1 MEGQKAKKIRREN
14 QHYSNDFKRK
24 VIEEYLS
31 TGCSKESLL
40 RKYSIRFGGAIQLW
54 MRQLGYEDIYKE
66 KPYFSSLR
74 DDSLKKQDSQQGAQ
88 DPEDEASLKKRIK
101 QLERQLEDEKFRSEM
116 YDRMINL
123 AEKQFKITIRKKP
136 NTK

>member
-1 MEGQKAKKIRREN
+1 MEGQKEKKERHAN
-14 QHYSNDFKRK
+14 QHYSLEFKRQ
-24 VIEEYLS
+24 VIEEYLA

-40 RKYSIRFGGAIQLW
+40 RKYHIFFSGAIQLW
-54 MRQLGYEDIYKE
+54 MRQLGYDDIYGKKAKFGILDKVLKTENSGQDHKE
-66 KPYFSSLR
+66 
-74 DDSLKKQDSQQGAQ
+74 
-88 DPEDEASLKKRIK
+88 PEDEASLKKRIK

-136 NTK
+136 STK

>member
-1 MEGQKAKKIRREN
+1 MEGQKGKKKRQVN
-14 QHYSNDFKRK
+14 QHYSWDFKRK

-40 RKYSIRFGGAIQLW
+40 RKYHIFFGGAIQLW
-54 MRQLGYEDIYKE
+54 MRQLDYEDIYKE
-66 KPYFSSLR
+66 KRYFSSLR
-74 DDSLKKQDSQQGAQ
+74 EDSLKKQKSQQEDTGPA
-88 DPEDEASLKKRIK
+88 DEASLKKRIK